1 MWADDH
7 FSAIYHSSVKEETL
21 MTRQPY
27 DTDMTDAQW
36 NQIDAHFSERPPGS
50 PGAPRKHS
58 YRELVNAC
66 LYAVTSGC
74 AWRLLPH
81 DLPPWKTVYHYFRLW
96 RKEGLWERLQTTLRH
111 RIRQDAGRQAEPS
124 AAILDSQSVK
134 TTEIGGE
141 RGYDAGKQVK
151 GRKRHILVDTL
162 GLLIAVVV
170 TAASVQDRDGAK
182 TLLGRIKAQMSRLQ
196 LIWADGAYR
205 GELIEWVQEHCGWIL
220 AIVKRAEG
228 AVGFQVLPRRWVV
241 ERTFGWLNSSR
252 RLSKDYEYLPK
263 QSEAMVQVAMIR
275 LMLKRLATAA

>member
-1 MWADDH
+1 MTIFIRM
-7 FSAIYHSSVKEETL
+7 FSYFDKEDL
-21 MTRQPY
+21 MPRQPY
-27 DTDMTDAQW
+27 ETDMTDAQW
-36 NQIDAHFSERPPGS
+36 IQIEPYFPTRQPGS
-50 PGAPRKHS
+50 PGAPRTHS

-66 LYAVTSGC
+66 VYAVTSGC

-81 DLPPWKTVYHYFRLW
+81 DLPPWKTVYHYFRMW
-96 RKEGLWERLQTTLRH
+96 RKTGLWERLQTALREAV
-111 RIRQDAGRQAEPS
+111 RRKAGREVEPS

-141 RGYDAGKQVK
+141 RGYDVGKQVK

-170 TAASVQDRDGAK
+170 TAASTQDRDGAK
-182 TLLGRIKAQMSRLQ
+182 TLLTQVKTQMSRLQ
-196 LIWADGAYR
+196 RIWADGAYR
-205 GELIEWVQEHCGWIL
+205 GELIEWVQEHCGWVL
-220 AIVKRAEG
+220 EIVMRVEG

-263 QSEAMVQVAMIR
+263 QSEAMIQVAMMR
-275 LMLKRLATAA
+275 LMLKRLAPAS